1 MVLKSFHGTIIMGP
15 GWYDYHTFTIIVQP
29 YYYDS
34 IIFTITHPYYSVSS
48 HLLIA
53 LWRAGY
59 SRLTH
64 TPTLQT
70 KGNLNQPYSSAGIPA
85 TEMYTLFKNVVQQI
99 LYLQHYYLPSSILHP
114 IGSMLIAQSLI
125 YCQNDSNPP
134 CMQLV
139 IIDSKFEG
147 FDTS

>member
-29 YYYDS
+29 YYHDS

-59 SRLTH
+59 CRLTH
-64 TPTLQT
+64 THTHQLCRQ
-70 KGNLNQPYSSAGIPA
+70 K
-85 TEMYTLFKNVVQQI
+85 EI
-99 LYLQHYYLPSSILHP
+99 LTSHTSHR
-114 IGSMLIAQSLI
+114 
-125 YCQNDSNPP
+125 
-134 CMQLV
+134 
-139 IIDSKFEG
+139 
-147 FDTS
+147 DTSQAYQP